1 MDSVISLEKR
11 FALIQHAIEEL
22 VPIHKVLGI
31 EVSEITEEKIIL
43 KLPYSDMV
51 IGDMRSNRWH
61 GGILS
66 LVMDVAGGMA
76 GATTFTSFD
85 DRITTVDIRVD
96 YLAAPTSED
105 LYIEGEIVRLGNKIL
120 VSKMK
125 AYHKNNMETL
135 AEGKGVYYIL
145 RKNNTKK

>member
-1 MDSVISLEKR
+1 MDTEISLEKR

-22 VPIHKVLGI
+22 VPIHKALGL
-31 EVSEITEEKIIL
+31 EVSEITEKKIIL
-43 KLPYSDMV
+43 KIPFTDTV
-51 IGDMRSNRWH
+51 IGDMRTNRWH

-66 LVMDVAGGMA
+66 LAMDVAGGMA
-76 GATTFTSFD
+76 GVTTFTSFN

-96 YLAAPTSED
+96 YLAAPSSKD
-105 LYIEGEIVRLGNKIL
+105 LYIEGEIVRLGNRIM

-125 AYHKNNMETL
+125 AYHKDNSEVL

-145 RKNNTKK
+145 KESSKKK

>member
-1 MDSVISLEKR
+1 MESIISLEKR
-11 FALIQHAIEEL
+11 YALIQHAIEQL
-22 VPIHKVLGI
+22 VPIHKVLGL

-43 KLPYSDMV
+43 KLPFSEMV
-51 IGDMRSNRWH
+51 IGDMRANRWH

-66 LVMDVAGGMA
+66 LAMDVAGGMA
-76 GATTFTSFD
+76 GVTTFTSFE

-96 YLAAPTSED
+96 YLAAPASED
-105 LYIEGEIVRLGNKIL
+105 LYIEGEIVRLGNRIL

-125 AYHKNNMETL
+125 AYHKDSSEIL

-145 RKNNTKK
+145 RESSKKE

>member
-1 MDSVISLEKR
+1 MDTVISLEKR
-11 FALIQHAIEEL
+11 FALIQHAIEQL
-22 VPIHKVLGI
+22 VPIHKALGI
-31 EVSEITEEKIIL
+31 EVSEITEEKIVL
-43 KLPYSDMV
+43 KLPYSGMV

-66 LVMDVAGGMA
+66 LAMDVAGGMA
-76 GATTFTSFD
+76 GVTTFTSFD

-96 YLAAPTSED
+96 YLAAPAAED
-105 LYIEGEIVRLGNKIL
+105 LYVEGEIVRLGNRIM

-125 AYHKNNMETL
+125 AFHKDSTEIL

-145 RKNNTKK
+145 RDNSKKA